1 MDFDN
6 DNILDF
12 NEFKESK
19 EFKENPE
26 KIVNELFDLNMEF
39 GFKEDDPCPCGS
51 GKKYINCCAMI
62 NPDQPEDF
70 YYMQL
75 SNQLEKED
83 IFESPK
89 KLQKTFELVQKAA
102 REHPVNPIFNELA
115 GTMAAELGDKKE
127 AIDYLMRSYRI
138 LKENLTLDN
147 LLYIMNI
154 IAELGDFEKVEE
166 IGENLKGNFNSHSF
180 YLLLAEAKFMLGKKE
195 EGYESLLNAY
205 ESSDNNI
212 YVLNSV
218 IKILVGNDYY
228 TKALKLLK
236 ENYHRLMDIDPTE
249 TEEEDIIILIENSI
263 RDLFDIRFS
272 GETRTQTQTYLKYID
287 KLLQIF
293 ENIPMDRK
301 ITKKEVENIKN
312 ILPDNESFPL
322 FIVKLFYIFENYE
335 WLSNNRDIIFKKAS
349 AREKNM
355 INNLMINADF
365 SAGNYEN
372 VMEYKDYLYNKN
384 FIKSYDSD
392 TIFSVWG
399 NYLLS
404 LYYLQKDR
412 EIINFLMF
420 IDKNIPDETLLII
433 HNLLSNSGKIK
444 EVKVLQYIKK
454 LDSNWGFNILDTYE
468 VVDIQLTHLFY
479 DLELLANPVFLKEE
493 KRLAKEI
500 LKEYEKY
507 NSDNFIYHYARW
519 LLNKSERKDYTLQFK
534 DIVNKPVKKNYAV
547 PLRYSVALMI
557 LGPDYV
563 LNNSFIR
570 KKVPEDYLEY
580 LDTIAQIKKGEIKDL
595 SQVFDQYPER
605 SEDLFITLRAI
616 LTEKEMDKLLS
627 YN

>member
-12 NEFKESK
+12 NEFKDKKELEESS
-19 EFKENPE
+19 EMML
-26 KIVNELFDLNMEF
+26 NELFDLNMEL

-51 GKKYINCCAMI
+51 GKKYINCCANI
-62 NPDQPEDF
+62 IPEQPEDY

-89 KLQKTFELVQKAA
+89 ELKKTFELVQKAA
-102 REHPVNPIFNELA
+102 QEYPVNPIFNELA
-115 GTMAAELGDKKE
+115 GTMAAELGDRKE
-127 AIDYLMRSYRI
+127 TIDYLMRSYRI
-138 LKENLTLDN
+138 LQKNLTLDN
-147 LLYIMNI
+147 LLYITNMLADI
-154 IAELGDFEKVEE
+154 GAFEKVEE
-166 IGENLKGNFNSHSF
+166 IGENLKDNFNNHSF

-195 EGYESLLNAY
+195 EGYENLLNAY

-212 YVLNSV
+212 YVLNTV
-218 IKILVGNDYY
+218 IKILVGNNYY

-236 ENYHRLMDIDPTE
+236 ENYHRLQEIDPAE
-249 TEEEDIIILIENSI
+249 TEEEDVIILIENSI
-263 RDLFDIRFS
+263 KDLFDIRFS
-272 GETRTQTQTYLKYID
+272 GGTMTQTQTYLKYID

-301 ITKKEVENIKN
+301 ITKEEVDNIKE
-312 ILPDNESFPL
+312 ILSDNETFPL

-355 INNLMINADF
+355 INNLMLNADY

-372 VMEYKDYLYNKN
+372 VIEYKDYLYNKKFLN
-384 FIKSYDSD
+384 SYDSE
-392 TIFSVWG
+392 TIFSAWG

-404 LYYLQKDR
+404 LYHLQKDR
-412 EIINFLMF
+412 EIINFLRF
-420 IDKNIPDETLLII
+420 IDKNVPDETLLII
-433 HNLLSNSGKIK
+433 HNLLSNSDKIK
-444 EVKVLQYIKK
+444 AVKVLQYIKK
-454 LDSNWGFNILDTYE
+454 LDNNWGFNILDTYS
-468 VVDIQLTHLFY
+468 VIDIQLTHLFY
-479 DLELLANPVFLKEE
+479 DLQLLDNPVFLKEE
-493 KRLAKEI
+493 KKLAKKL
-500 LKEYEKY
+500 LKEYENY

-519 LLNKSERKDYTLQFK
+519 LLNKSEGKDYPLQFK
-534 DIVNKPVKKNYAV
+534 NIVNKPVKKNYAV
-547 PLRYSVALMI
+547 PLRYSVALKV

-570 KKVPEDYLEY
+570 KEIPQDYLEY
-580 LDTIAQIKKGEIKDL
+580 LDKIAQIKKGEIKDL
-595 SQVFDQYPER
+595 KQVFDQYPER
-605 SEDLFITLRAI
+605 SEELFITLEAI
-616 LTEKEMDKLLS
+616 LTEEEIDKLLS

>member
-1 MDFDN
+1 MDFDD

-19 EFKENPE
+19 EFNENPE

-51 GKKYINCCAMI
+51 GKKYINCCANI
-62 NPDQPEDF
+62 TPDQPEDY

-75 SNQLEKED
+75 SNQLKKEE
-83 IFESPK
+83 IFESSK
-89 KLQKTFELVQKAA
+89 ELKKTFKLVQRAA
-102 REHPVNPIFNELA
+102 REYPVNPIFNELA
-115 GTMAAELGDKKE
+115 GAFATELGDRKQ
-127 AIDYLMRSYRI
+127 AIDYLMQSYRI
-138 LKENLTLDN
+138 LQENLTLDN
-147 LLYIMNI
+147 LLYIINMLADI
-154 IAELGDFEKVEE
+154 GAFEKVEE
-166 IGENLKGNFNSHSF
+166 IGENLKDNFNHHYL

-195 EGYESLLNAY
+195 EGYENLLHAY

-212 YVLNSV
+212 YLLNSV

-236 ENYHRLMDIDPTE
+236 ENYHRLMEIDPTE
-249 TEEEDIIILIENSI
+249 TEEENVIILIENSI
-263 RDLFDIRFS
+263 KDLFDIRFS
-272 GETRTQTQTYLKYID
+272 GETMTQTYLKYID

-312 ILPDNESFPL
+312 ILPDDESFPL

-372 VMEYKDYLYNKN
+372 VIEYKDYLYNKK
-384 FIKSYDSD
+384 FLETYDSE
-392 TIFSVWG
+392 TIFSAWG

-404 LYYLQKDR
+404 LYHLQKDR
-412 EIINFLMF
+412 KIIDFLMY
-420 IDKNIPDETLLII
+420 IDKNVTDENLLII
-433 HNLLSNSGKIK
+433 HNLLADADKMTTIK
-444 EVKVLQYIKK
+444 VFQYIKK
-454 LDSNWGFNILDTYE
+454 LDNSWGFNLLDSYS
-468 VVDIQLTHLFY
+468 VIDIQLTHLFN
-479 DLELLANPVFLKEE
+479 DLQLIDNLNLCKEE
-493 KRLAKEI
+493 KRLAKKL

-507 NSDNFIYHYARW
+507 NTDNFIYHYGKW
-519 LLNKSERKDYTLQFK
+519 LLNKSEGKDYKLPIEE
-534 DIVNKPVKKNYAV
+534 IVNKPVKKNFAIH
-547 PLRYSVALMI
+547 LRYKAALKI
-557 LGPDYV
+557 LGPEYV
-563 LNNSFIR
+563 LDNSFIR
-570 KKVPEDYLEY
+570 KKIHQDYLEY

-595 SQVFDQYPER
+595 GQVFDEFPDFA
-605 SEDLFITLRAI
+605 EDLFTTLQAI
-616 LTEKEMDKLLS
+616 LTEEEMDKLLS
-627 YN
+627 YY